1 MTTRSK
7 PADAQTE
14 PGTDGPP
21 LAGLDAAIFKD
32 VQVDLE
38 AKLGQVTLSI
48 ATLMGLRPGAVLE
61 LDARLNDLVELRLNQ
76 AVVARGEIVAV
87 DDHFGVRITEIA
99 KAT

>member
-7 PADAQTE
+7 SPGPESE
-14 PGTDGPP
+14 PGGDSPFLT
-21 LAGLDAAIFKD
+21 GLDSAIFKD

-48 ATLMGLRPGAVLE
+48 ATLMSLRPGAVLD
-61 LDARLNDLVELRLNQ
+61 LDAKLNDLVDLRLNQ
-76 AVVARGEIVAV
+76 SVIARGEIVAV
-87 DDHFGVRITEIA
+87 DDHFGVRIVEIA